1 MRGYFRIMRSRWMWL
16 VLLLLCAA
24 SGLVWFGGVPPYF
37 YILKSLSSAQRIVI
51 IAALLLAWLV
61 LGMIWWSVR
70 HYLSVRILQK
80 LMRLT
85 RVKQTDIAFD
95 VAGTLSFSGVVDA
108 VFRFLD
114 KDRDNKVR
122 IEYDEML
129 PWMLVIGPSDAG
141 KETLVEN
148 CGLPMHVEER
158 LTAAGIGTSMGDG
171 RKLWFAD
178 DGVIIKLPGA
188 GVVSSQV
195 SQTPELWRNFLGFL
209 KERRLRRPL
218 DAIVVVVDA
227 ERLMTTGA
235 LDIAAQVRLRL
246 REASR
251 QLSFRPQVYIAISKL
266 DLLSGFDAYFSRLDM
281 RLQQNAM
288 GVVLPW
294 PHVPGALNIL
304 REKLDALGRR
314 FVEELPY
321 RQMEER
327 EVVLRA
333 RASLFPSD
341 FLDLSARVVAFCS
354 ELMRCGPHEKP
365 LFLRGVN
372 FMAHAKSQN
381 ASTMSFQSRGKIC
394 EKLSLKPP
402 EPFVSTHPGTFFM
415 AGFFRDILLEE
426 AGLSGAN
433 KKAEQRLLVRYLAG
447 YGATAAFAMGVG
459 GFIISDYQNN
469 RARLMAF
476 QDGVRLQISYLRNLP
491 PEPRLADLLPLLDSS
506 RANTRLKNQNYFGTF
521 WFFYDTQREAKDDY
535 RWILLQRFLPVFA
548 RHLREELSSAVQ
560 EGGDTELVR
569 NDLKLYLELGHR
581 QYFSAADVRKWIVG
595 DVTRKLLFQTRLTN
609 DTLEHV
615 NALMR
620 VLPQSIALDPGLIR
634 DARAMLRHGLT
645 AEQIYDQLRT
655 FALKSDLPSID
666 VVQALG
672 PEGAQ
677 LLMMRAQAGLP
688 TIVPAFYT
696 RQGFY
701 RIFLQYAPQL
711 VQQMGADSW
720 VMGNEEGDGVT
731 PKKDSLLAKLC
742 AMYTRDYIRQWQVV
756 IDQINL
762 RSLTDVNSVV
772 SALEIFSGARSP
784 LLHLVQLINTQTSLP
799 LTNEAGSAQTTL
811 QDGLVSAAQDA
822 IPASAQPLAQ
832 AVVSAAQKV
841 KVTTNPLDGIAW
853 PGVAIADAFSAL
865 QGVAAGGEKAGI
877 LQTVQSQMASLYGMM
892 FAIISADD
900 PPGAALKFV
909 GDIASWQRPDPLVTL
924 RIQSASLPVP
934 LSDILLRLRTSI
946 WSSMTDLA
954 HDKLTTLWTNTVLQA
969 CQAQIA
975 ERFPFVNDR
984 VNSETPDVALA
995 DFASFFGNDG
1005 IMEQFET
1012 TVLAPFTLP
1021 QPDGTLGLRPT
1032 VTGDLISQQALAQ
1045 INLARV
1051 IRTTFFGRDGMLRL
1065 HFFLAPSFLDERAKA
1080 AIMTVGTAS
1089 MIYRHDPPHPI
1100 SIVWPSQPQD
1110 TAMPESGASLNL
1122 ISMSGKNGTVSAS
1135 GEWAPFRLFNHISK
1149 TTSTDSRVTTFR
1161 FEIDGLRS
1169 DWTLTAD
1176 RNPNPFIMGSRF
1188 WSFHCEPHL

>member
-1 MRGYFRIMRSRWMWL
+1 MKAYFRVMLGRWML
-16 VLLLLCAA
+16 FFLLLLCIA
-24 SGLVWFGGVPPYF
+24 SCLVWLQGVPPYF
-37 YILKSLSSAQRIVI
+37 SVFTSLTAERRVVVTVV
-51 IAALLLAWLV
+51 LLLSWPLV
-61 LGMIWWSVR
+61 GAGWWYMQR
-70 HYLSVRILQK
+70 YLSIRVLQK
-80 LMRLT
+80 IMRLT
-85 RVKQTDIAFD
+85 RLKQTDVTFD
-95 VAGTLSFSGVVDA
+95 AAGALSFSGIVDA

-114 KDRDNKVR
+114 KDRDNKIR

-129 PWMLVIGPSDAG
+129 PWMLVIGPSGAG
-141 KETLVEN
+141 KETMVED
-148 CGLPMHVEER
+148 CGLPMHIEER
-158 LTAAGIGTSMGDG
+158 LVAAGIGTSVGDG

-178 DGVIIKLPGA
+178 HGVLIKLPGA
-188 GVVSSQV
+188 GVFSSQV
-195 SQTPELWRNFLGFL
+195 SQTPEQWRNFIGFL
-209 KERRLRRPL
+209 KARRIRRPL
-218 DAIVVVVDA
+218 DAIVVVVDV

-235 LDIAAQVRLRL
+235 LDIAAQLRLRL

-251 QLSFRPQVYIAISKL
+251 QLGFRPQVYLAVSKL
-266 DLLSGFDAYFSRLDM
+266 DLLNGFDAYFSRLDM

-294 PHVPGALNIL
+294 PHAQNALALL
-304 REKLDALGRR
+304 RDKLDGLARQ
-314 FVEELPY
+314 FVKELPY
-321 RQMEER
+321 RQMDER
-327 EVVLRA
+327 DVTLRA

-365 LFLRGVN
+365 LLLRGVN
-372 FMAHAKSQN
+372 FMAHAKDQTL
-381 ASTMSFQSRGKIC
+381 STKSFPGREKVC

-402 EPFVSTHPGTFFM
+402 APFASTHPGAFFID
-415 AGFFRDILLEE
+415 GFFRDILLTE
-426 AGLSGAN
+426 AGLSGKN
-433 KKAEQRLLVRYLAG
+433 KQAERRLLARYMTG
-447 YGATAAFAMGVG
+447 YSITAAVG
-459 GFIISDYQNN
+459 MAAAWLIISDYQAN
-469 RARLMAF
+469 RSRLLAF
-476 QDGVRLQISYLRNLP
+476 QDGVRLQIGYLRNLP

-506 RANTRLKNQNYFGTF
+506 LANTKLKNQNYFGTF

-535 RWILLQRFLPVFA
+535 RWLLLQRFLPVFA
-548 RHLREELSSAVQ
+548 QHLREELSGAVQ
-560 EGGDTELVR
+560 EGVDTQLVR
-569 NDLKLYLELGHR
+569 NDLKVYLEMGHR
-581 QYFSAADVRKWIVG
+581 QYFSAADVRAWIVG
-595 DVTRKLLFQTRLTN
+595 DVTKKLLFQTRLTN

-655 FALKSDLPSID
+655 YALKSDLPSID

-688 TIVPAFYT
+688 TIIPAFYT

-701 RIFLQYAPQL
+701 RIFLQLAPQL
-711 VQQMGADSW
+711 VQQMGADAW
-720 VMGNEEGDGVT
+720 VMGSEGGET
-731 PKKDSLLAKLC
+731 AASRKDSLLAHLC
-742 AMYTRDYIRQWQVV
+742 EMYTRDYIRQWQVV

-799 LTNEAGSAQTTL
+799 LTNEANTAQDAL
-811 QDGLVSAAQDA
+811 QDGLVSAAQDIVPKA
-822 IPASAQPLAQ
+822 AQPLAQ

-841 KVTTNPLDGIAW
+841 KVANNPLDGIVW

-865 QGVAAGGEKAGI
+865 QDVAAGGEKAGI

-892 FAIISADD
+892 FAITSADD

-934 LSDILLRLRTSI
+934 LSDILLRLRSAI

-975 ERFPFVNDR
+975 ERFPFANDR
-984 VNSETPDVALA
+984 ISSETPDVALA
-995 DFASFFGNDG
+995 DFTSFFGNDG
-1005 IMEQFET
+1005 TMEQFET

-1032 VTGDLISQQALAQ
+1032 VTEDLISPRALAQ
-1045 INLARV
+1045 INLARA
-1051 IRTTFFGRDGMLRL
+1051 IRTTFFGHDGMLRL
-1065 HFFLAPSFLDERAKA
+1065 HFFLAPSFLDEHAKA
-1080 AIMTVGTAS
+1080 ATMTVGNAS
-1089 MIYRHDPPHPI
+1089 MVYRHDPPHPM
-1100 SIVWPSQPQD
+1100 SIVWPSQSQD
-1110 TAMPESGASLNL
+1110 TSMPESGASLTL
-1122 ISMSGKNGTVSAS
+1122 VSVSGKNGTVSAS

-1149 TTSTDSRVTTFR
+1149 STSSDNRVTTFK
-1161 FEIDGLRS
+1161 FDIDGLRS

-1176 RNPNPFIMGSRF
+1176 RNPNPFVLGSRF
-1188 WSFHCEPHL
+1188 WNFRCEPHL